1 MRIHSPVEKLLT
13 AWVIGVIV
21 SLVAAAGALFA
32 TNKLVYGPEG
42 KVREYFHALQTGN
55 GSYAL
60 GLLGARIPDG
70 DPAMLDGD
78 TLRRA
83 ASTLKDVQIDVIEKD
98 PNGNKATVRAS
109 YTIDGKSEHTDFR
122 LHQAGTHW
130 GVFDRWDIESGELPT
145 LKVKIAGVEAATVN
159 NRKVAVDQGEAS
171 FPVFYPGVYTVAYD
185 SAVYTTS
192 KSVQQVLTADA
203 SSQAD
208 IALEP
213 SEKALES
220 VQTQV
225 RSYVDKCAAQNTLY
239 PSGCP
244 FEYSFGGR
252 VDGAVKWS
260 VIEYPQPKVTA
271 ESDKMWKLS
280 PAEGKVKISFEQL
293 DLYTGTHK
301 EITKEIPFTL
311 KGVAEVDAKSV
322 RVSF

>member
-130 GVFDRWDIESGELPT
+130 GVFDRWDIEAGELPT
-145 LKVKIAGVEAATVN
+145 LKVKIAGVEAATGN
-159 NRKVAVDQGEAS
+159 
-171 FPVFYPGVYTVAYD
+171 
-185 SAVYTTS
+185 
-192 KSVQQVLTADA
+192 DA
-203 SSQAD
+203 S
-208 IALEP
+208 P
-213 SEKALES
+213 
-220 VQTQV
+220 
-225 RSYVDKCAAQNTLY
+225 
-239 PSGCP
+239 
-244 FEYSFGGR
+244 
-252 VDGAVKWS
+252 
-260 VIEYPQPKVTA
+260 
-271 ESDKMWKLS
+271 
-280 PAEGKVKISFEQL
+280 
-293 DLYTGTHK
+293 
-301 EITKEIPFTL
+301 
-311 KGVAEVDAKSV
+311 
-322 RVSF
+322 